1 MKTVIL
7 PTISSPRVMCH
18 FNVGKA
24 RRIFYIAKID
34 ESVEE
39 LIEDKNVDTI
49 SLLINEKV
57 VKIPKTN
64 IYFYGE
70 MDFKT
75 GGEDYETI
83 KYNDNLFAGHSSVIP
98 ANYNYANHS
107 YSYND
112 SYKVWET
119 FRPELI
125 VQYFHGLLGKPKRCV
140 IFKRII

>member
-1 MKTVIL
+1 
-7 PTISSPRVMCH
+7 MCH
-18 FNVGKA
+18 FSDGKA
-24 RRIFYIAKID
+24 RKVFYIAEID

-39 LIEDKNVDTI
+39 LIEDKQVDII
-49 SLLINEKV
+49 SLSINEKV
-57 VKIPKTN
+57 IKIPKTN
-64 IYFYGE
+64 ICFYGE

-83 KYNDNLFAGHSSVIP
+83 KYNDDLFAGNSSVIP

-107 YSYND
+107 CSYND
-112 SYKVWET
+112 NFKVWET

-140 IFKRII
+140 IFKRTIW